1 MDRAHSNPTF
11 PRPQYKVESS
21 RPQSMSEMESDE
33 GQRITQEFLKIAKE
47 HERKKRAEASQKSK
61 QKQKQSMKK

>member
-21 RPQSMSEMESDE
+21 RPQSTSEVESDE

-47 HERKKRAEASQKSK
+47 HERKRGLRHLRKVK
-61 QKQKQSMKK
+61 